1 MHAVPIRD
9 SVHFSEARHLFGAD
23 GELLKPEFV
32 RRVDL
37 VVNELVWYAR
47 ALKWGRN
54 TIPVPERS

>member
-1 MHAVPIRD
+1 M
-9 SVHFSEARHLFGAD
+9 HFSEARHLFGAD
-23 GELLKPEFV
+23 GELLKPEFE